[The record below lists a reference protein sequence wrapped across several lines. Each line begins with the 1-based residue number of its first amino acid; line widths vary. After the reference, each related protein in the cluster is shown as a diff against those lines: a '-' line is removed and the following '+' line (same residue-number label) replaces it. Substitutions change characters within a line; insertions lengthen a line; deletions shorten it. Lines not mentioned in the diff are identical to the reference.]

1 MFKSISRRDEVYK
14 STMYDLY
21 VATLKFRSQHCTLYR
36 SPRPRLE
43 SQLLKSTVLHVELL
57 KLTKLLCL
65 ESTSA

>member
-21 VATLKFRSQHCTLYR
+21 VATLKFRSQHCALFR

-43 SQLLKSTVLHVELL
+43 SQSTVLHVELL
-57 KLTKLLCL
+57 KLTKLLSL